1 MDNSTVTFQEF
12 LKEARSVR
20 DRADAA
26 VKQASAD
33 TEALY
38 GIKDPACQGET
49 AIPSC
54 GDANHRSSMGIP
66 ANGTNL
72 KEGNNE
78 HNIMSVTKPNGTGQ
92 GEYITPRCGST
103 ADAQVKSPTAP
114 ISKIAKLAEIA
125 SNLRA
130 SAAASAEAPAA
141 APAEAPAAA
150 PEQEKAAA
158 PAPQLPEEFASDQD
172 LMAKL
177 ASYAVVALGS
187 EEGRRA
193 FTEILE
199 REAGI
204 KEACAIVNQAAA
216 EVQAAAEEQIK
227 AAAAQQSSGMT
238 YTDFQLKE
246 MSKQAHAA
254 WVASFD
260 TDLEKLAYAQGA
272 ADAEAMADAVDAGAA
287 PEIPGSGDE
296 GLTDDQILTILQE
309 LVNAGEV
316 APEEAEAILAA
327 LGEEAADGIDP
338 EELAEALQEAVEA
351 GQISPDQAAAIA
363 EQVMG
368 SLQGGAEGMPEEIPA
383 GSEDVAAAVAAQ
395 DPAVTDA
402 AGQVVEKAAS
412 VAKYLWDVA

>member
-54 GDANHRSSMGIP
+54 GDANHRSAMGIP

-72 KEGNNE
+72 KDGNNE

-92 GEYITPRCGST
+92 GEYITPRCGTT

-125 SNLRA
+125 ANLRE
-130 SAAASAEAPAA
+130 SA
-141 APAEAPAAA
+141 APA
-150 PEQEKAAA
+150 QEKAAA
-158 PAPQLPEEFASDQD
+158 PAVQLPEEFASDQD

-238 YTDFQLKE
+238 YTDFQLNE

-260 TDLEKLAYAQGA
+260 TDFEKLAYAQGA
-272 ADAEAMADAVDAGAA
+272 ADAEAMADAVDAGAT

-309 LVNAGEV
+309 LVNAGEI

-368 SLQGGAEGMPEEIPA
+368 GLQEVPAADAE
-383 GSEDVAAAVAAQ
+383 AAAAAAAQ
-395 DPAVTDA
+395 DPTVTDA
-402 AGQVVEKAAS
+402 AGQAVEKAAS
-412 VAKYLWDVA
+412 VAKYLWGAA

>member
-103 ADAQVKSPTAP
+103 VDAQVKSPTAP

-130 SAAASAEAPAA
+130 SAAAP
-141 APAEAPAAA
+141 APAEAPTEA
-150 PEQEKAAA
+150 PAQEQAAA

-238 YTDFQLKE
+238 YTDFQLNE

-368 SLQGGAEGMPEEIPA
+368 SLQGEAEGMPEEIPA

>member
-130 SAAASAEAPAA
+130 SAAA
-141 APAEAPAAA
+141 

-216 EVQAAAEEQIK
+216 EVQAAAEAQIK
-227 AAAAQQSSGMT
+227 AASAQQSSGMT